1 MGPVAI
7 TREKAPTGFLVVLR
21 GGMAVLRDVLKELEE
36 FPLIRV
42 LASQGHSGEH
52 TCYVI
57 VDAKGRMGS
66 LERVAERIRSVEG
79 VEDVKVYRPLEG
91 LLTTMPF
98 DILEF
103 SGQRA
108 VVFVR
113 PFFTAFVR
121 TIQES
126 LGPSGSAILYHMGV
140 YLGREAF
147 RGHLRFA
154 GDKKR
159 ALFVTR
165 DLFGA
170 CGLGKVEIAKLDEM
184 SEAALVRVWN
194 NFECEL
200 FAGSG
205 RPSSHFIRGVIA
217 GWLSAYFDK
226 EMYAEETRC
235 IAMGDDVCEFRIEKQ
250 RRI

>member
-7 TREKAPTGFLVVLR
+7 TPERTPVGFLVVLR
-21 GGMAVLRDVLKELEE
+21 GGMVVLRKVLKELEG

-57 VDAKGRMGS
+57 VDARGRLGS
-66 LERVAERIRSVEG
+66 VEKIAGRIRMVEG

-91 LLTTMPF
+91 LLTVVPF
-98 DILEF
+98 DVLEF

-113 PFFTAFVR
+113 PLFAAFVKTVR
-121 TIQES
+121 EA
-126 LGPSGSAILYHMGV
+126 LGTSGSAILYHMGV
-140 YLGREAF
+140 YLGQEAF
-147 RGHLRFA
+147 RGHMRLAKGR
-154 GDKKR
+154 R
-159 ALFVTR
+159 EVALSVTR
-165 DLFGA
+165 DLFRA
-170 CGLGKVEIAKLDEM
+170 CGLGRVELVKLDEK
-184 SEAALVRVWN
+184 SGSALVRVWN

-205 RPSSHFIRGVIA
+205 LPSSHFVRGVIA
-217 GWLSAYFDK
+217 GWLSAYFGKDINVV
-226 EMYAEETRC
+226 ETRC
-235 IAMGDDVCEFRIEKQ
+235 IAKRDNCCEFEVR
-250 RRI
+250 